1 MENSTENSTGSCY
14 QANLF
19 LAGLPLGISLAALR
33 EIFENHRIAPAYFHV
48 VRRAPSGKLRVTAL
62 AFLRLVNP
70 GDTIRAIEA
79 INGIVLD
86 GHTIVARKYVARA
99 DREKAR
105 AVFHSAPHE
114 SWDRHLAGTT
124 NEAAQ

>member
-33 EIFENHRIAPAYFHV
+33 EMFENHRIAPTYFHV

-62 AFLRLVNP
+62 AFVRLVNP

-79 INGIVLD
+79 LNGILVD
-86 GHTIVARKYVARA
+86 GHTIVVRKYVARA

-105 AVFHSAPHE
+105 AVFHSEPHPT
-114 SWDRHLAGTT
+114 WNAHTT
-124 NEAAQ
+124 EATR